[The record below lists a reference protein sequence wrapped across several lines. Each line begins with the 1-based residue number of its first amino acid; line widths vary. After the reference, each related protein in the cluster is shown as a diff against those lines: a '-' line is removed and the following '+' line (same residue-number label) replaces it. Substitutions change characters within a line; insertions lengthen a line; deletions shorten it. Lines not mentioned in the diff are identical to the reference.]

1 MQNKKSQSHHE
12 FAFYYADLSKI
23 LFTDIDIAIVCDDL
37 YHRFKHV
44 VRMQQDD
51 TCIIFNQK
59 ERVTFMFAKLEGK
72 NRVLGTWQNRQQN
85 QKLTPEITF
94 ILPMLKIDALSDAI
108 YSCAEV
114 GITNIQLV
122 TTHKTQ
128 TPYSEKLFD
137 KLHRVV
143 VAAAEQ
149 SKMYAFP
156 TILPPVKLA
165 DLLATDDMKSSSY
178 ASSSDKSLAD
188 QKASADK
195 MPSILKYHF
204 DVTGVPFASWY
215 KPVQADQQYH
225 LLVGPEGDLTDDE
238 KALVKKAGFQSCLLT
253 STVLRSVRSISL
265 VSGLFRL

>member
-1 MQNKKSQSHHE
+1 MQNKKTPTHHE
-12 FAFYYADLSKI
+12 FAFYYADLSEI
-23 LFTDIDIAIVCDDL
+23 LFTDIDIAIISDDL

-44 VRMQQDD
+44 LRMQQDD
-51 TCIIFNQK
+51 TCIIFNQV

-72 NRVLGTWQNRQQN
+72 NRILGTWQKRQQN
-85 QKLTPEITF
+85 QKISPEITF

-122 TTHKTQ
+122 ATHKTQ

-137 KLHRVV
+137 KLHRVA

-156 TILPPVKLA
+156 TILPPVKLSELLKN
-165 DLLATDDMKSSSY
+165 DL
-178 ASSSDKSLAD
+178 
-188 QKASADK
+188 
-195 MPSILKYHF
+195 PGLKYHF
-204 DVTGVPFASWY
+204 DVTGAPFASWY
-215 KPVQADQQYH
+215 KPVQADQSYY

-238 KALVKKAGFQSCLLT
+238 KAFVQQAGFQACLLT
-253 STVLRSVRSISL
+253 STILRSVRSINL

>member
-1 MQNKKSQSHHE
+1 MINKTLSSGGKAKENSHE
-12 FAFYYADLSKI
+12 FAFYYADLSNI
-23 LFTDIDIAIVCDDL
+23 LQKDIDITLVCDDL

-44 VRMQQDD
+44 VRFEQDD
-51 TCIIFNQK
+51 TCIIFNQT
-59 ERVTFMFAKLEGK
+59 ERITFMFSHLAGK
-72 NRVLGTWQNRQQN
+72 NKIVGTWQNRQPN
-85 QKLTPEITF
+85 QRLIPEITF

-122 TTHKTQ
+122 TTAKTQ
-128 TPYSEKLFD
+128 TPYSPKLFD
-137 KLHRVV
+137 KLQRVA

-156 TILPPVKLA
+156 TILPPVKL
-165 DLLATDDMKSSSY
+165 DSWLATSRQG
-178 ASSSDKSLAD
+178 LCF
-188 QKASADK
+188 
-195 MPSILKYHF
+195 HF

-215 KPVQADQQYH
+215 KPVQADQSYY

-238 KALVKKAGFQSCLLT
+238 KSLVATSGFQSCLLT

-265 VSGLFRL
+265 VTGLFRL

>member
-1 MQNKKSQSHHE
+1 MHNKKAVTSNGHE

-23 LFTDIDIAIVCDDL
+23 LLQDIDIVLVCDDL

-44 VRMQQDD
+44 VRMKQDD
-51 TCIIFNQK
+51 LCIIFNQF
-59 ERVTFMFAKLEGK
+59 ERVTFMFASLEGK
-72 NRVLGTWQNRQQN
+72 NRIKGTWQNRQKN
-85 QKLTPEITF
+85 QSLTPEITF
-94 ILPMLKIDALSDAI
+94 VLPLLKIDALSEAV
-108 YSCAEV
+108 YALAEV

-122 TTHKTQ
+122 ATHKTQ

-156 TILPPVKLA
+156 TILPPVKLDA
-165 DLLATDDMKSSSY
+165 WLSTERSG
-178 ASSSDKSLAD
+178 
-188 QKASADK
+188 
-195 MPSILKYHF
+195 LKYHF

-215 KPVQADQQYH
+215 KPVQADQHYY

-238 KALVKKAGFQSCLLT
+238 KALAKKADFQACLLT
-253 STVLRSVRSISL
+253 ATVLRSVRSISL

>member
-1 MQNKKSQSHHE
+1 MQNKKPTQGTQHQ
-12 FAFYYADLSKI
+12 FAFYYADLSSI
-23 LFTDIDIAIVCDDL
+23 LLEDIDITLVCDDL
-37 YHRFKHV
+37 FHRFKHV

-51 TCIIFNQK
+51 TCTIFNQK

-72 NRVLGTWQNRQQN
+72 NKIRGTWQNRQQN
-85 QKLTPEITF
+85 QRLAPEITF

-108 YSCAEV
+108 YSLAEV

-137 KLHRVV
+137 KLHRVA

-149 SKMYAFP
+149 SKVYAFP
-156 TILPPVKLA
+156 TILPPVKLQ
-165 DLLATDDMKSSSY
+165 DLLATNLPG
-178 ASSSDKSLAD
+178 DKF
-188 QKASADK
+188 
-195 MPSILKYHF
+195 HF
-204 DVTGVPFASWY
+204 DVTGVPFAEWY
-215 KPVQADQQYH
+215 KPACLGEASSRSLVQADQNYY

-238 KALVKKAGFQSCLLT
+238 KSLVKTAGFQSCFLT
-253 STVLRSVRSISL
+253 PTVLRSVRAISL

>member
-85 QKLTPEITF
+85 EKLTPEITF

-156 TILPPVKLA
+156 TILPPVKLV
-165 DLLATDDMKSSSY
+165 DLL
-178 ASSSDKSLAD
+178 
-188 QKASADK
+188 
-195 MPSILKYHF
+195 PSNVPGLKYHF
-204 DVTGVPFASWY
+204 DVTGLPFASWY

>member
-1 MQNKKSQSHHE
+1 MQNKKSSQNNGHE
-12 FAFYYADLSKI
+12 FAFYYADLTKI
-23 LFTDIDIAIVCDDL
+23 LFEDIDITIICDDL

-51 TCIIFNQK
+51 TCIIFNQT

-72 NRVLGTWQNRQQN
+72 NKIRGTWQNRQQN
-85 QKLTPEITF
+85 QKLSPEITF

-137 KLHRVV
+137 KLHRVA

-156 TILPPVKLA
+156 TILPPVKL
-165 DLLATDDMKSSSY
+165 DVLAGDMM
-178 ASSSDKSLAD
+178 ASSCA
-188 QKASADK
+188 KAPADK
-195 MPSILKYHF
+195 TSRILKFHF

-215 KPVQADQQYH
+215 KPTQSDAHYY

-238 KALVKKAGFQSCLLT
+238 KSLVKQAGFQSCLLT

>member
-1 MQNKKSQSHHE
+1 MQNKKTSTHHE

-23 LFTDIDIAIVCDDL
+23 LFQDIDIVIVCDDL
-37 YHRFKHV
+37 FHRFKHV

-72 NRVLGTWQNRQQN
+72 NRILGTWQNRQQN
-85 QKLTPEITF
+85 EKLAPEITF

-137 KLHRVV
+137 KLQRVA

-165 DLLATDDMKSSSY
+165 ELLATD
-178 ASSSDKSLAD
+178 L
-188 QKASADK
+188 
-195 MPSILKYHF
+195 PGLKYHF
-204 DVTGVPFASWY
+204 DVTGAAFASWY
-215 KPVQADQQYH
+215 QPVQAGQQYH

>member
-1 MQNKKSQSHHE
+1 MQNKKISQNSAHE
-12 FAFYYADLSKI
+12 FAFYYQDLSKI
-23 LFTDIDIAIVCDDL
+23 LLKDIDITIICDDL
-37 YHRFKHV
+37 FHRFKHV

-51 TCIIFNQK
+51 TCIIFNQT

-72 NRVLGTWQNRQQN
+72 NKILGTWQNRQLN
-85 QKLTPEITF
+85 TKLSPEITF

-137 KLHRVV
+137 KLHRVA

-165 DLLATDDMKSSSY
+165 DYVSTERSG
-178 ASSSDKSLAD
+178 
-188 QKASADK
+188 
-195 MPSILKYHF
+195 LKYHF

-215 KPVQADQQYH
+215 KPVQADAHYY

-238 KALVKKAGFQSCLLT
+238 KSLVKASGFQSCLLT

>member
-1 MQNKKSQSHHE
+1 MQNKKTSTHHE
-12 FAFYYADLSKI
+12 FAFYYAGLSKI
-23 LFTDIDIAIVCDDL
+23 LFQDIDIALVCDDL
-37 YHRFKHV
+37 FHRFKHV

-72 NRVLGTWQNRQQN
+72 NKILGTWQNRQQN
-85 QKLTPEITF
+85 EKLTPEITF

-137 KLHRVV
+137 KLQRVV

-165 DLLATDDMKSSSY
+165 ELLAND
-178 ASSSDKSLAD
+178 A
-188 QKASADK
+188 
-195 MPSILKYHF
+195 PGLKYHF
-204 DVTGVPFASWY
+204 DVTGVAFAFWY
-215 KPVQADQQYH
+215 KPVQAGQHYY

>member
-1 MQNKKSQSHHE
+1 MQNKKAVTSNGHE
-12 FAFYYADLSKI
+12 FAFYYAPLSEI
-23 LFTDIDIAIVCDDL
+23 LLKDIDITIICDDL

-51 TCIIFNQK
+51 MCILFNQK

-72 NRVLGTWQNRQQN
+72 NRIKGTWQNRQQN
-85 QKLTPEITF
+85 ETLTPEITF
-94 ILPMLKIDALSDAI
+94 ILPLLKIDALSDAI
-108 YSCAEV
+108 YSLSEV

-122 TTHKTQ
+122 STHKTQ

-137 KLHRVV
+137 KLHRVA

-156 TILPPVKLA
+156 TILPPVKLQA
-165 DLLATDDMKSSSY
+165 LLAGDLPGNKF
-178 ASSSDKSLAD
+178 
-188 QKASADK
+188 
-195 MPSILKYHF
+195 HF

-215 KPVQADQQYH
+215 KPVVADQSYC

-238 KALVKKAGFQSCLLT
+238 KALAQKAGFQACLLT
-253 STVLRSVRSISL
+253 STILRSVRSISL

>member
-1 MQNKKSQSHHE
+1 MQNKKPVQGTQHQ
-12 FAFYYADLSKI
+12 FAFYYADLSSI
-23 LFTDIDIAIVCDDL
+23 LLEDIDITLISDDL
-37 YHRFKHV
+37 FHRFKHV

-51 TCIIFNQK
+51 TCTIFNQT
-59 ERVTFMFAKLEGK
+59 ERITFMFAKLEGK
-72 NRVLGTWQNRQQN
+72 NKIRGTWQNRQKN
-85 QKLTPEITF
+85 ERLVPEITF

-108 YSCAEV
+108 YSLAEV

-156 TILPPVKLA
+156 TILPPVKLQ
-165 DLLATDDMKSSSY
+165 DLLAGDMM
-178 ASSSDKSLAD
+178 ASSCA
-188 QKASADK
+188 KAPADK
-195 MPSILKYHF
+195 MRGILKFHF

-215 KPVQADQQYH
+215 KPIRQDEHYY

-238 KALVKKAGFQSCLLT
+238 KSLVKTAGFQFCSLT
-253 STVLRSVRSISL
+253 PTILRSVRAISL

>member
-1 MQNKKSQSHHE
+1 MQNKKSSNNSSHE
-12 FAFYYADLSKI
+12 FAFYYANLSNI
-23 LFTDIDIAIVCDDL
+23 LLKDIDITIICDDL

-51 TCIIFNQK
+51 LCIIFNQT

-72 NRVLGTWQNRQQN
+72 NRICGTWQNRQQN
-85 QKLTPEITF
+85 EKLTPEITF
-94 ILPMLKIDALSDAI
+94 ILPMLKIDALSDAV
-108 YSCAEV
+108 YSLAEV

-122 TTHKTQ
+122 STHKTQ

-137 KLHRVV
+137 KLHRV
-143 VAAAEQ
+143 AAASAEQ

-156 TILPPVKLA
+156 TILAPVKLES
-165 DLLATDDMKSSSY
+165 LLATN
-178 ASSSDKSLAD
+178 L
-188 QKASADK
+188 
-195 MPSILKYHF
+195 PGLKFHF

-215 KPVQADQQYH
+215 KPVQADQFYY

-238 KALVKKAGFQSCLLT
+238 KAFVKQAGFQSCLLT